1 MKIPH
6 FVRNDERY
14 IYIFYYF
21 CKKLNE
27 MKDSVS
33 HPGVVVGISDKDIE
47 IEILSSSMC
56 GSCGIKSACG
66 MSEMQ
71 EKRVTVPKPDDK
83 EFIVGQPV
91 SITMNTSQG
100 NKAALFA
107 YFIPAFL
114 LVAIIVILSN
124 LSIKEW
130 IAALVG
136 IGIVAVYYLVLYF
149 FKDKLR
155 DEFRYEIK

>member
-1 MKIPH
+1 MGEHI
-6 FVRNDERY
+6 
-14 IYIFYYF
+14 
-21 CKKLNE
+21 
-27 MKDSVS
+27 S
-33 HPGVVVGISDKDIE
+33 HPGVVVGINDKDIE

-71 EKRVTVPKPDDK
+71 EKRVTVPKPADK

-91 SITMNTSQG
+91 KIIMNTSQG

-114 LVAIIVILSN
+114 LVAILVILSN
-124 LSIKEW
+124 LLIKEW

-136 IGIVAVYYLVLYF
+136 IGVIAVYYLVLYF
-149 FKDKLR
+149 FKEKLKS
-155 DEFRYEIK
+155 EFKYEIR

>member
-1 MKIPH
+1 MGEH
-6 FVRNDERY
+6 
-14 IYIFYYF
+14 
-21 CKKLNE
+21 
-27 MKDSVS
+27 VS
-33 HPGVVVGISDKDIE
+33 HPGVVVGINDKDIE
-47 IEILSSSMC
+47 VEILSSSSC

-66 MSEMQ
+66 MSEMT
-71 EKRVTVPKPDDK
+71 EKRLTLPKPADK

-91 SITMNTSQG
+91 RIIMDTSQG

-124 LSIKEW
+124 LSVKEW
-130 IAALVG
+130 LSALIG
-136 IGIVAVYYLVLYF
+136 IGTIAVYYLILSF

-155 DEFRYEIK
+155 NEFRYEIK

>member
-1 MKIPH
+1 MGEH
-6 FVRNDERY
+6 
-14 IYIFYYF
+14 
-21 CKKLNE
+21 
-27 MKDSVS
+27 VS
-33 HPGVVVGISDKDIE
+33 HPGVIVGVNDKDLD

-71 EKRVTVPKPDDK
+71 EKRVTVPKPEDK

-91 SITMNTSQG
+91 SIIMNSSQG

-130 IAALVG
+130 LSALVG
-136 IGIVAVYYLVLYF
+136 IGVIAIYYLVLYF

-155 DEFRYEIK
+155 DEFKYEIR

>member
-1 MKIPH
+1 MEDH
-6 FVRNDERY
+6 
-14 IYIFYYF
+14 
-21 CKKLNE
+21 
-27 MKDSVS
+27 VS
-33 HPGVVVGISDKDIE
+33 HPGVVVGIDDKNLD

-71 EKRVTVPKPDDK
+71 EKRITVPKPEDR

-91 SITMNTSQG
+91 SITMSTRQG

-114 LVAIIVILSN
+114 LVAIIIILSN
-124 LSIKEW
+124 LSVKEW
-130 IAALVG
+130 LAALAG
-136 IGIVAVYYLVLYF
+136 IGVIAVYYGVLYF
-149 FKDKLR
+149 FKDQLR
-155 DEFRYEIK
+155 DEFKYEIR

>member
-1 MKIPH
+1 MGEH
-6 FVRNDERY
+6 
-14 IYIFYYF
+14 
-21 CKKLNE
+21 
-27 MKDSVS
+27 VS
-33 HPGVVVGISDKDIE
+33 HPGVVVGTNDKDLE

-71 EKRVTVPKPDDK
+71 EKRITVPKPVDK

-91 SITMNTSQG
+91 SITMSTSQG

-130 IAALVG
+130 ISALVG
-136 IGIVAVYYLVLYF
+136 IGALAVYYVILYF
-149 FKDKLR
+149 FRDKLR
-155 DEFRYEIK
+155 NEFTYEIR

>member
-1 MKIPH
+1 
-6 FVRNDERY
+6 
-14 IYIFYYF
+14 
-21 CKKLNE
+21 
-27 MKDSVS
+27 MKDQIS

-47 IEILSSSMC
+47 VEILSSSSC

-66 MSEMQ
+66 MSEMT
-71 EKRVTVPKPDDK
+71 EKRLTLPKPDDK
-83 EFIVGQPV
+83 QFIVGQPV
-91 SITMNTSQG
+91 RITMNVSQG

-124 LSIKEW
+124 LSVKEW
-130 IAALVG
+130 LAALIG
-136 IGIVAVYYLVLYF
+136 IGSIAIYYLVLYF

-155 DEFRYEIK
+155 DEFKYEIK

>member
-1 MKIPH
+1 MEDH
-6 FVRNDERY
+6 
-14 IYIFYYF
+14 
-21 CKKLNE
+21 
-27 MKDSVS
+27 VS
-33 HPGVVVGISDKDIE
+33 HPGVVVGINDKDIE

-71 EKRVTVPKPDDK
+71 EKRVTVPKPDDR

-91 SITMNTSQG
+91 SIIMNASQG

-124 LSIKEW
+124 LNINEW
-130 IAALVG
+130 IAAVAG
-136 IGIVAVYYLVLYF
+136 IATAATYYIILYF

-155 DEFRYEIK
+155 DEFTYEIR

>member
-1 MKIPH
+1 MAEH
-6 FVRNDERY
+6 
-14 IYIFYYF
+14 
-21 CKKLNE
+21 
-27 MKDSVS
+27 VS
-33 HPGVVVGISDKDIE
+33 HPGVVVGIHDEDIE

-71 EKRVTVPKPDDK
+71 EKRITVPKPEDK

-91 SITMNTSQG
+91 KITMNASQG

-124 LSIKEW
+124 LSVKEW
-130 IAALVG
+130 LAALIG
-136 IGIVAVYYLVLYF
+136 IGAIAIYYIVLSF
-149 FKDKLR
+149 FKDRLR
-155 DEFRYEIK
+155 NEFTYEIK

>member
-1 MKIPH
+1 MGEHI
-6 FVRNDERY
+6 
-14 IYIFYYF
+14 
-21 CKKLNE
+21 
-27 MKDSVS
+27 S
-33 HPGVVVGISDKDIE
+33 HPGVVVGINDKDIE

-71 EKRVTVPKPDDK
+71 EKRVTVPKPADK

-91 SITMNTSQG
+91 KIIMNASQG

-136 IGIVAVYYLVLYF
+136 IGVIAVYYLVLYF
-149 FKDKLR
+149 FKEKLKS
-155 DEFRYEIK
+155 EFKYEIR

>member
-1 MKIPH
+1 MEEH
-6 FVRNDERY
+6 
-14 IYIFYYF
+14 
-21 CKKLNE
+21 
-27 MKDSVS
+27 VS
-33 HPGVVVGISDKDIE
+33 HPGVVVGINDKDIE

-71 EKRVTVPKPDDK
+71 EKRVLVPKPEDR

-91 SITMNTSQG
+91 SIIMNAKQG

-130 IAALVG
+130 LAALIG
-136 IGIVAVYYLVLYF
+136 IGVIAVYYIVLSF
-149 FKDKLR
+149 FKEKLKSV
-155 DEFRYEIK
+155 FKYEIR

>member
-1 MKIPH
+1 
-6 FVRNDERY
+6 
-14 IYIFYYF
+14 
-21 CKKLNE
+21 
-27 MKDSVS
+27 MKDQIS

-47 IEILSSSMC
+47 VEILSSSSC

-66 MSEMQ
+66 MSEMT
-71 EKRVTVPKPDDK
+71 EKRLTVPKPDDK

-91 SITMNTSQG
+91 RITMNVSQG

-124 LSIKEW
+124 LSVKEW
-130 IAALVG
+130 LAALIG
-136 IGIVAVYYLVLYF
+136 IGAISIYYLVLYF
-149 FKDKLR
+149 FKEKLKS
-155 DEFRYEIK
+155 EFKYEIR

>member
-1 MKIPH
+1 MGEHI
-6 FVRNDERY
+6 
-14 IYIFYYF
+14 
-21 CKKLNE
+21 
-27 MKDSVS
+27 S
-33 HPGVVVGISDKDIE
+33 HPGVVVGINDKDIE

-71 EKRVTVPKPDDK
+71 EKRVTVPKPADK

-91 SITMNTSQG
+91 KIVMNASQG

-130 IAALVG
+130 LAALVG
-136 IGIVAVYYLVLYF
+136 IGVIAVYYLVLYF
-149 FKDKLR
+149 FRNKLR
-155 DEFRYEIK
+155 DNFTYEIR

>member
-1 MKIPH
+1 MTDH
-6 FVRNDERY
+6 
-14 IYIFYYF
+14 
-21 CKKLNE
+21 
-27 MKDSVS
+27 VS
-33 HPGVVVGISDKDIE
+33 HPGVVVGINDKDIE

-71 EKRVTVPKPDDK
+71 EKRVSVPKPDDR
-83 EFIVGQPV
+83 EFLVGQPV
-91 SITMNTSQG
+91 SIIMNASQG

-124 LSIKEW
+124 LNINEW
-130 IAALVG
+130 IAAVTG
-136 IGIVAVYYLVLYF
+136 IGAAAIYYIVLYF

-155 DEFRYEIK
+155 DEFTYEIR

>member
-1 MKIPH
+1 MAEH
-6 FVRNDERY
+6 
-14 IYIFYYF
+14 
-21 CKKLNE
+21 
-27 MKDSVS
+27 VS
-33 HPGVVVGISDKDIE
+33 HPGVVVGIHDEDIE

-71 EKRVTVPKPDDK
+71 EKRIIVPKPEDK

-91 SITMNTSQG
+91 KITMNASQG

-124 LSIKEW
+124 LSVKEW
-130 IAALVG
+130 LAALIG
-136 IGIVAVYYLVLYF
+136 IGAIAIYYIVLSF
-149 FKDKLR
+149 FKDRLR
-155 DEFRYEIK
+155 NEFTYEIR

>member
-1 MKIPH
+1 MGEHI
-6 FVRNDERY
+6 
-14 IYIFYYF
+14 
-21 CKKLNE
+21 
-27 MKDSVS
+27 S
-33 HPGVVVGISDKDIE
+33 HPGVVVGINDKDIE
-47 IEILSSSMC
+47 IEILNSSMC

-71 EKRVTVPKPDDK
+71 EKRVTVPKPADK

-91 SITMNTSQG
+91 KIVMNASQG

-130 IAALVG
+130 LAALVG
-136 IGIVAVYYLVLYF
+136 IGVIAVYYLVLYF
-149 FKDKLR
+149 FRDKLR
-155 DEFRYEIK
+155 DNFTYEIR

>member
-1 MKIPH
+1 MAEH
-6 FVRNDERY
+6 
-14 IYIFYYF
+14 
-21 CKKLNE
+21 
-27 MKDSVS
+27 VS
-33 HPGVVVGISDKDIE
+33 HPGVVVGINDEEIE

-71 EKRVTVPKPDDK
+71 EKRITVPKPADK

-91 SITMNTSQG
+91 KITMNASQG

-124 LSIKEW
+124 LSVKEW
-130 IAALVG
+130 LAALVG
-136 IGIVAVYYLVLYF
+136 IGAIAIYYIVLSF
-149 FKDKLR
+149 FKDRLR
-155 DEFRYEIK
+155 NEFTYEIR

>member
-1 MKIPH
+1 MGEHI
-6 FVRNDERY
+6 
-14 IYIFYYF
+14 
-21 CKKLNE
+21 
-27 MKDSVS
+27 S
-33 HPGVVVGISDKDIE
+33 HPGVVVGINDKDIE
-47 IEILSSSMC
+47 IEILSSSLC

-71 EKRVTVPKPDDK
+71 EKRVTVPKPADK

-91 SITMNTSQG
+91 KIVMNASQG

-130 IAALVG
+130 LAALVG
-136 IGIVAVYYLVLYF
+136 IGVIAVYYLVLYF
-149 FKDKLR
+149 FKEQLKS
-155 DEFRYEIK
+155 EFKYEIQ

>member
-1 MKIPH
+1 MEEHI
-6 FVRNDERY
+6 
-14 IYIFYYF
+14 
-21 CKKLNE
+21 
-27 MKDSVS
+27 S
-33 HPGVVVGISDKDIE
+33 HPGVVVGINDKDID

-71 EKRVTVPKPDDK
+71 EKRVTVPKPEDRD
-83 EFIVGQPV
+83 FIVGQPV
-91 SITMNTSQG
+91 SIIMNVSQG

-124 LSIKEW
+124 LSVKEW

-136 IGIVAVYYLVLYF
+136 IGVIAVYYLVLYF
-149 FKDKLR
+149 FKEKLKS
-155 DEFRYEIK
+155 EFKYEIR

>member
-1 MKIPH
+1 MEEHI
-6 FVRNDERY
+6 
-14 IYIFYYF
+14 
-21 CKKLNE
+21 
-27 MKDSVS
+27 S
-33 HPGVVVGISDKDIE
+33 HPGVVVGINDQDLE

-66 MSEMQ
+66 MSEMK
-71 EKRVTVPKPDDK
+71 EKRITVPKPADK

-91 SITMNTSQG
+91 SIVMNAKQG

-136 IGIVAVYYLVLYF
+136 IGVIAVYYIVLSF
-149 FKDKLR
+149 FKEKLR
-155 DEFRYEIK
+155 NEFKYEIR

>member
-1 MKIPH
+1 MEDH
-6 FVRNDERY
+6 
-14 IYIFYYF
+14 
-21 CKKLNE
+21 
-27 MKDSVS
+27 VS
-33 HPGVVVGISDKDIE
+33 HPGVVVGINDKDIE

-71 EKRVTVPKPDDK
+71 EKRVTVPKPKDR

-91 SITMNTSQG
+91 SIIMNTRQG

-124 LSIKEW
+124 LNVKEW
-130 IAALVG
+130 LAATIG
-136 IGIVAVYYLVLYF
+136 IGVIAVYYIVLSF
-149 FKDKLR
+149 FKNRLR
-155 DEFRYEIK
+155 NEFTYEIR

>member
-1 MKIPH
+1 MGEHI
-6 FVRNDERY
+6 
-14 IYIFYYF
+14 
-21 CKKLNE
+21 
-27 MKDSVS
+27 S
-33 HPGVVVGISDKDIE
+33 HPGVVVGINDKDIE

-71 EKRVTVPKPDDK
+71 EKRVTVPKPADK

-91 SITMNTSQG
+91 KIVMNASQG

-130 IAALVG
+130 LAALVG
-136 IGIVAVYYLVLYF
+136 IGVIAVYYLVLYF
-149 FKDKLR
+149 FKEKLKS
-155 DEFRYEIK
+155 EFKYEIR

>member
-1 MKIPH
+1 MEDH
-6 FVRNDERY
+6 
-14 IYIFYYF
+14 
-21 CKKLNE
+21 
-27 MKDSVS
+27 VS
-33 HPGVVVGISDKDIE
+33 HPGVVVGINEKDIE

-71 EKRVTVPKPDDK
+71 EKRVTVPKPKDR

-91 SITMNTSQG
+91 SIIMNTRQG

-124 LSIKEW
+124 LNIKEW
-130 IAALVG
+130 LAATIG
-136 IGIVAVYYLVLYF
+136 IGVIAVYYIVLSF
-149 FKDKLR
+149 FKNRLR
-155 DEFRYEIK
+155 NEFTYEIR

>member
-1 MKIPH
+1 MGEHI
-6 FVRNDERY
+6 
-14 IYIFYYF
+14 
-21 CKKLNE
+21 
-27 MKDSVS
+27 S
-33 HPGVVVGISDKDIE
+33 HPGVVVGINDKDID
-47 IEILSSSMC
+47 IEILNSSMC

-71 EKRVTVPKPDDK
+71 EKRVTVPKPTDR

-91 SITMNTSQG
+91 SIIMNTSQG
-100 NKAALFA
+100 NKAAFFA

-136 IGIVAVYYLVLYF
+136 IGVIAVYYLVLYF
-149 FKDKLR
+149 FKEKLKS
-155 DEFRYEIK
+155 EFKYEIR

>member
-1 MKIPH
+1 MGEH
-6 FVRNDERY
+6 
-14 IYIFYYF
+14 
-21 CKKLNE
+21 
-27 MKDSVS
+27 VS
-33 HPGVVVGISDKDIE
+33 HPGVVVGINDDDLD
-47 IEILSSSMC
+47 IEILSASSC

-66 MSEMQ
+66 ISEMK
-71 EKRVTVPKPDDK
+71 EKRITVPKPADK
-83 EFIVGQPV
+83 DFIVGQPV
-91 SITMNTSQG
+91 SIIMNTSQG

-130 IAALVG
+130 LSALVG
-136 IGIVAVYYLVLYF
+136 IGVIAIYYLILYF

-155 DEFRYEIK
+155 DEFKYEIR

>member
-1 MKIPH
+1 MGEHI
-6 FVRNDERY
+6 
-14 IYIFYYF
+14 
-21 CKKLNE
+21 
-27 MKDSVS
+27 S
-33 HPGVVVGISDKDIE
+33 HPGVVVGINDKDIE

-71 EKRVTVPKPDDK
+71 EKRVTVPKPADK

-91 SITMNTSQG
+91 KIIMNASQG

-136 IGIVAVYYLVLYF
+136 IGVIAVYYLVLYF
-149 FKDKLR
+149 FKEKFKS
-155 DEFRYEIK
+155 EFKYEIR

>member
-1 MKIPH
+1 MGEHI
-6 FVRNDERY
+6 
-14 IYIFYYF
+14 
-21 CKKLNE
+21 
-27 MKDSVS
+27 S
-33 HPGVVVGISDKDIE
+33 HPGVVVRINDKDIE

-71 EKRVTVPKPDDK
+71 EKRVTVPKPADK

-91 SITMNTSQG
+91 KIIMNTSQG

-114 LVAIIVILSN
+114 LVAILVILSN
-124 LSIKEW
+124 LLIKEW

-136 IGIVAVYYLVLYF
+136 IGVIAVYYLVLYF
-149 FKDKLR
+149 FKEKLKS
-155 DEFRYEIK
+155 EFKYEIR

>member
-1 MKIPH
+1 MEEH
-6 FVRNDERY
+6 
-14 IYIFYYF
+14 
-21 CKKLNE
+21 
-27 MKDSVS
+27 VS
-33 HPGVVVGISDKDIE
+33 HPSVIVGINDKDIE

-71 EKRVTVPKPDDK
+71 EKRVTVPKPVDK
-83 EFIVGQPV
+83 EYIVGQPV
-91 SITMNTSQG
+91 SIIMNTKQG

-124 LSIKEW
+124 LSVKEW
-130 IAALVG
+130 LAALIGVG
-136 IGIVAVYYLVLYF
+136 VIAVYYIVLYF
-149 FKDKLR
+149 FKEKLK
-155 DEFRYEIK
+155 DEFKYEIR